1 MTASTTSVPTSLTTP
16 PPTTSPPYGMLIV
29 ISFSMATDC
38 LSPFI
43 YFTAEFDKILS
54 PLNVTVEQQ
63 IALFHCQHRS
73 SDDIAWRVNGTST
86 NSPHISTEKSP
97 LSGGGYSSSL
107 SIGTLLGFNETTIEC
122 VVVFYERSPFQFTSP
137 VILLIQGV
145 VSLVFHYVYIST
157 LLMMILHII
166 LAYYLTY

>member
-1 MTASTTSVPTSLTTP
+1 
-16 PPTTSPPYGMLIV
+16 
-29 ISFSMATDC
+29 MATDC

-43 YFTAEFDKILS
+43 YFAAEFDKIPS

-73 SDDIAWRVNGTST
+73 SDNIVWRVNGKST
-86 NSPHISTEKSP
+86 NSPNITAEGSP

-107 SIGTLLGFNETTIEC
+107 SISTLLGFNGTIIEC
-122 VVVFYERSPFQFTSP
+122 VVVFYEGSPPFQFTSP

-157 LLMMILHII
+157 LLMMLLHII

>member
-1 MTASTTSVPTSLTTP
+1 
-16 PPTTSPPYGMLIV
+16 
-29 ISFSMATDC
+29 MATDC

-43 YFTAEFDKILS
+43 YFTAEFDKIPS

-73 SDDIAWRVNGTST
+73 SDDIVWRVNGTST
-86 NSPHISTEKSP
+86 NSPHISTEIVP

-107 SIGTLLGFNETTIEC
+107 SIRTLLGFNETTIEC
-122 VVVFYERSPFQFTSP
+122 LGIFYEGSPPFQFTSP

-157 LLMMILHII
+157 LLMMPLHII